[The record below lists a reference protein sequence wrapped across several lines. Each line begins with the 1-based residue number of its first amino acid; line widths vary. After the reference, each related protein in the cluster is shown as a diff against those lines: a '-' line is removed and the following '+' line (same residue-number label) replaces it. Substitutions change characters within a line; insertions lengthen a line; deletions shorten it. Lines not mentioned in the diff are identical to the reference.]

1 MAEPIP
7 DEYAQL
13 IRRGTADVRGVGE
26 EMPLTEAQIQYRTSP
41 ELVDWEGSRDQILGA
56 MSGANAAYEAAKSE
70 EEKQSILMD
79 QAMLRTMA
87 NDLEREYNRYQ
98 YSLTEEAEKEREKSF
113 EAISSGAYKEYVDAP
128 APTMLVAPGA
138 TPIPGQKFL
147 NLPETKANFKEEL
160 SGAIG
165 VHPDDIEV
173 DTGLPKDL
181 RLELGILPTDED
193 RAVRLQDIYG
203 KDNVIPLP
211 QDGKTNFLINRVG
224 KLQLVNNLGGDAGDL
239 LEAYGKGVTE
249 VIPAVA
255 GLGGFLLSGGGILG
269 GPAATAGAY
278 GTTATG
284 QDVLIRK
291 MLGLDARPG
300 EAAVRRGI
308 ETGIMVPIDMATMG
322 GGKFLSRRF
331 FGEQVGN
338 RMVDQLNKSMDILA
352 KEGVKLDATPGVKLG
367 PSALEAESILAGKYP
382 SSKLALRRQASMEQL
397 SNLVESWQKA
407 GDPARVSENTLSRVR
422 AEQSRL
428 AGEISSK
435 SGIPKD
441 IVEKN
446 LQKRLAQSQQ
456 VAYSKTE
463 LGKKIR
469 SVIEL
474 AEEAEKGIT
483 EKNYRGFYDMMD
495 KRGVGLTPNE
505 AINMVRSTFQG
516 QRGFRGSVDK
526 APFYKIIDDI
536 EEARDKEL
544 VGLLSFEELN
554 NIRKRISKIGTGDP
568 GATVQEA
575 LANKAARNFDK
586 KLLGIV
592 DKDLRPEWSRVN
604 QAYTDDMLEFERG
617 SLGRILKE
625 RYGGEV
631 MTPDRVAAQ
640 LLNSPTDAKVAI
652 EAAGR
657 TPSGGTMPDRAAE
670 MRSLLK
676 QAYIEKLGLTK
687 APGVNP
693 PKSVKYDLEMLQVI
707 YGDKGAKVMA
717 KKYDALNDAF
727 AAQKVKLD
735 DIDPQGL
742 AILEKALSKDDVTKV
757 TRAIA
762 EKAKL
767 EQEQKLFVNK
777 AIMKEALESRFETV
791 NNGALA
797 SAAISP
803 NTKARDLAKLVGP
816 AGKMPKAEREIF
828 EQDFM
833 YELLNSYYSG
843 GKTLSNAPYIQMPN
857 AQKFLDDIGHAP
869 GVNPTEAGRQL
880 RTKMDLVLGK
890 RKADKF
896 IAAMDG
902 IRANQIIEKPLG
914 EGAVRATAGLGNVSI
929 YLAQGLTGSARNR
942 LLAAAFGD
950 RKLEPFINVLARR
963 TGPAQTEVAYRKM
976 ISRTLLSTR
985 GLKSLAQQMSRDP
998 EFAAE
1003 MVRLTRALS
1012 DSEEDK

>member
-7 DEYAQL
+7 DEYAQF

-113 EAISSGAYKEYVDAP
+113 EAISSGAYKEYESRPSSYFEMSLGAP
-128 APTMLVAPGA
+128 AEAVS
-138 TPIPGQKFL
+138 ID
-147 NLPETKANFKEEL
+147 LPETKANFKEEL

-211 QDGKTNFLINRVG
+211 QDGKTNFLINRQG

-249 VIPAVA
+249 VIPTVA
-255 GLGGFLLSGGGILG
+255 GIGGFLLSGGGILG

-278 GTTATG
+278 GTAATA
-284 QDVLIRK
+284 QDVGIRK
-291 MLGLDARPG
+291 MLGLDAKSG
-300 EAAVRRGI
+300 EAAVRRGK
-308 ETGIMVPIDMATMG
+308 EAAVMSVVDAATMG

-382 SSKLALRRQASMEQL
+382 GSKLTLRRQANMDQL
-397 SNLVESWQKA
+397 RNLVESWQKA

-456 VAYSKTE
+456 VAYSKTQ

-474 AEEAEKGIT
+474 AEQAEKGIT
-483 EKNYRGFYDMMD
+483 ENNYRGFYNMMD
-495 KRGVGLTPNE
+495 KRG
-505 AINMVRSTFQG
+505 
-516 QRGFRGSVDK
+516 
-526 APFYKIIDDI
+526 
-536 EEARDKEL
+536 
-544 VGLLSFEELN
+544 
-554 NIRKRISKIGTGDP
+554 
-568 GATVQEA
+568 
-575 LANKAARNFDK
+575 
-586 KLLGIV
+586 
-592 DKDLRPEWSRVN
+592 
-604 QAYTDDMLEFERG
+604 
-617 SLGRILKE
+617 
-625 RYGGEV
+625 
-631 MTPDRVAAQ
+631 
-640 LLNSPTDAKVAI
+640 
-652 EAAGR
+652 
-657 TPSGGTMPDRAAE
+657 
-670 MRSLLK
+670 
-676 QAYIEKLGLTK
+676 
-687 APGVNP
+687 
-693 PKSVKYDLEMLQVI
+693 
-707 YGDKGAKVMA
+707 
-717 KKYDALNDAF
+717 
-727 AAQKVKLD
+727 
-735 DIDPQGL
+735 
-742 AILEKALSKDDVTKV
+742 
-757 TRAIA
+757 
-762 EKAKL
+762 
-767 EQEQKLFVNK
+767 
-777 AIMKEALESRFETV
+777 
-791 NNGALA
+791 
-797 SAAISP
+797 
-803 NTKARDLAKLVGP
+803 
-816 AGKMPKAEREIF
+816 
-828 EQDFM
+828 
-833 YELLNSYYSG
+833 
-843 GKTLSNAPYIQMPN
+843 
-857 AQKFLDDIGHAP
+857 
-869 GVNPTEAGRQL
+869 
-880 RTKMDLVLGK
+880 
-890 RKADKF
+890 
-896 IAAMDG
+896 
-902 IRANQIIEKPLG
+902 
-914 EGAVRATAGLGNVSI
+914 
-929 YLAQGLTGSARNR
+929 
-942 LLAAAFGD
+942 
-950 RKLEPFINVLARR
+950 
-963 TGPAQTEVAYRKM
+963 
-976 ISRTLLSTR
+976 
-985 GLKSLAQQMSRDP
+985 
-998 EFAAE
+998 
-1003 MVRLTRALS
+1003 
-1012 DSEEDK
+1012 

>member
-113 EAISSGAYKEYVDAP
+113 EAISSGAYKEYESRPSSYFEMSLGAP
-128 APTMLVAPGA
+128 AEA
-138 TPIPGQKFL
+138 ISID
-147 NLPETKANFKEEL
+147 LPETKANFKEEL

-193 RAVRLQDIYG
+193 RAVRLQDLYG

-211 QDGKTNFLINRVG
+211 QDGKTNFLINRQG

-249 VIPAVA
+249 VIPTVA
-255 GLGGFLLSGGGILG
+255 GIGGFLLSGGGILG

-278 GTTATG
+278 GTAATA
-284 QDVLIRK
+284 QDVGIRK

-300 EAAVRRGI
+300 EAAVRRGK
-308 ETGIMVPIDMATMG
+308 EAAVMSVVDAATMG

-338 RMVDQLNKSMDILA
+338 RMVDQLNNSMDILA

-382 SSKLALRRQASMEQL
+382 GSKLSLRRQANMDQL
-397 SNLVESWQKA
+397 RNLVESWQKA

-456 VAYSKTE
+456 VAYSKTQ

-474 AEEAEKGIT
+474 AEQAEKGIT
-483 EKNYRGFYDMMD
+483 ENNYRGFYNMMD
-495 KRGVGLTPNE
+495 KRGVGLTPDE

-516 QRGFRGSVDK
+516 KRGFRTSDK
-526 APFYKIIDDI
+526 SAFYKIVDGIKEAKDDG
-536 EEARDKEL
+536 

-554 NIRKRISKIGTGDP
+554 NIRRRISKAGGSGVP
-568 GATVQEA
+568 GATGEQA
-575 LANKAARNFDK
+575 LAKLAAEDFDK

-604 QAYTDDMLEFERG
+604 QAYKDEMLEFERG

-670 MRSLLK
+670 MQSLLK
-676 QAYIEKLGLTK
+676 QAYTEKLGLTK
-687 APGVNP
+687 APGVSP
-693 PKSVKYDLEMLQVI
+693 PKSIKYDLEMLQVI
-707 YGDKGAKVMA
+707 YGDKGGKVMA

-742 AILEKALSKDDVTKV
+742 TILEKALSKDDVTKV

-767 EQEQKLFVNK
+767 EQERNLLFNN
-777 AIMKEALESRFETV
+777 AIMKMASESGSETV

-797 SAAISP
+797 SAAISR

-816 AGKMPKAEREIF
+816 EGKMPEAEREIF

-833 YELLNSYYSG
+833 YELLNSYSSG
-843 GKTLSNAPYIQMPN
+843 GKTLNNAPYIQMPN

-902 IRANQIIEKPLG
+902 IRANQIIEKPLE
-914 EGAVRATAGLGNVSI
+914 EGAVRGTFGAGGASI
-929 YLAQGLTGSARNR
+929 YLAQGLTSSARNR

-963 TGPAQTEVAYRKM
+963 TGPAQTEAAYRNM
-976 ISRTLLSTR
+976 IARTLLSTR